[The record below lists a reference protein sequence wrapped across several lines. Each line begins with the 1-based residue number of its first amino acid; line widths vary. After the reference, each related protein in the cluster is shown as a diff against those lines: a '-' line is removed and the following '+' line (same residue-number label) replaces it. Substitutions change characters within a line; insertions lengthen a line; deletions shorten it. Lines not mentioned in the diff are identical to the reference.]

1 MRCNRSPAVWAA
13 GGSLDIE
20 LIAKS
25 EERLNFNVT
34 RCRYAEF
41 SKELGLAELGYLFH
55 CNRDFAMVKG
65 FSPSLS
71 LARTQTISVCAQGRA
86 ALAAGIN
93 LTALRAAQVPE
104 C

>member
-1 MRCNRSPAVWAA
+1 MQQVSGVWAA

-20 LIAKS
+20 LIGKS